1 LRAGRRLARELS
13 AFARCWS
20 VALRHILGCMGS
32 TWPGTPTKKQIQ
44 NAPEHIAWEYVAL
57 LAAAQQMGEGH
68 GPPINHQVQEAF
80 LVHLRNLAEFFHQ
93 GVVEFRKNPAVL
105 PCRKRDNIYAVDLCS
120 SVSWHETL
128 FDPKT
133 RLRRAI
139 DKTLSHMTYS
149 RDLSSGSSEIDLAF
163 DGRFHVHGTVTLIRR
178 TWDAFLKS
186 LRPEYQ
192 ADLSSWLA
200 KHAEGMRVSLGTF
213 DDQFEK
219 MARRWSHWRF
229 NQTPDGPI

>member
-1 LRAGRRLARELS
+1 
-13 AFARCWS
+13 
-20 VALRHILGCMGS
+20 MGS
-32 TWPGTPTKKQIQ
+32 SWSGTPTKKQLQ
-44 NAPEHIAWEYVAL
+44 NAPEHVAWEYVAL
-57 LAAAQQMGEGH
+57 LAAAQQMAEGH

-93 GVVEFRKNPAVL
+93 RVGEFRKNPAVL
-105 PCRKRDNIYAVDLCS
+105 PCRKRDNIYAVDLCA
-120 SVSWHETL
+120 SVSWDEIL

-149 RDLSSGSSEIDLAF
+149 RDLSSGVSEIDVAF
-163 DGRFHVHGTVTLIRR
+163 DGQFHLHGTVTLIRR

-192 ADLSSWLA
+192 ADLYRWLA
-200 KHAEGMRVSLGTF
+200 KHSEGMHVSLDTF
-213 DDQFEK
+213 DDQFENI
-219 MARRWSHWRF
+219 ASRWSHWRF
-229 NQTPDGPI
+229 SQTPDGPI

>member
-1 LRAGRRLARELS
+1 
-13 AFARCWS
+13 
-20 VALRHILGCMGS
+20 MGS
-32 TWPGTPTKKQIQ
+32 NWSGTPTNKQIE

-57 LAAAQQMGEGH
+57 LAAAQQVAEGH

-80 LVHLRNLAEFFHQ
+80 LVHLRNLGEFFHQ
-93 GVVEFRKNPAVL
+93 GVAEFRKNPAVL

-120 SVSWHETL
+120 SVSWHEKR

-149 RDLSSGSSEIDLAF
+149 RDLSSGSSEISVAF

-192 ADLSSWLA
+192 ANLSHWLA
-200 KHAEGMRVSLGTF
+200 KHAEGMRVSLDNF
-213 DDQFEK
+213 DDQYEK
-219 MARRWSHWRF
+219 MARRGAHLRL
-229 NQTPDGPI
+229 NQKPD